1 MASYFTK
8 FNQLTKQS
16 PNQPFKQAGKLL
28 TQQAAV
34 PFPSPRTLNI
44 DSKKMCNFEQAAFK
58 YIARVQMNEDFIYI
72 VHFQCTLNMKARELE
87 TRSPKKCSPKI
98 YHWLTAQRS
107 ETRGIC
113 LYLFIRN
120 NKGIIVFVR
129 HLLKH
134 LSWRVADFGVKRSRQ
149 ISPIFPSLG
158 TCG

>member
-44 DSKKMCNFEQAAFK
+44 DSKKMCNFKQAAFK
-58 YIARVQMNEDFIYI
+58 YIACVQMNEDFIYI

-87 TRSPKKCSPKI
+87 TRSPKKMFSQNISLTDGSKI
-98 YHWLTAQRS
+98 RD
-107 ETRGIC
+107 EG
-113 LYLFIRN
+113 YL
-120 NKGIIVFVR
+120 
-129 HLLKH
+129 
-134 LSWRVADFGVKRSRQ
+134 S
-149 ISPIFPSLG
+149 ISFYSKQ
-158 TCG
+158 